1 MKQIPQNRILIIGA
15 SGFIGHALY
24 KELQSYFDVYG
35 TYCND
40 NKDLRDNK
48 VFFRFDVTKQT
59 ILEVLAEVRPCVI
72 ISSLTGDFASL
83 RTMHQTLA
91 NYVLTNEGTRL
102 LFLSS
107 AAVFDGKFAYP
118 SYENDLPMAESDYG
132 KHKLAIEKIL
142 RELPKETYAILRLP
156 TVLGVN
162 SPTIFQLKQTI
173 KHHASFEVYPNLI
186 ITVTTANKIAQ
197 QIHYII
203 NQRLTGIFHL
213 ASSDMVHHEDLFREL
228 TDKLSNKLPIFKR
241 VFSRNEE
248 SYLAILPKEKKLPKQ
263 YRISVAE
270 VIEDSTLKEEIS
282 TLKY

>member
-35 TYCND
+35 TYCRD
-40 NKDLRDNK
+40 NEDLKDNK
-48 VFFRFDVTKQT
+48 VFYRFDVTKHT

-72 ISSLTGDFASL
+72 ISSIKGDFASQ

-107 AAVFDGKFAYP
+107 AAVFDGKFTYP
-118 SYENDLPMAESDYG
+118 SYEKDLPIAESDYG
-132 KHKLAIEKIL
+132 KHKLSIEKII
-142 RELPKETYAILRLP
+142 RELPIETYAILRLP

-162 SPTIFQLKQTI
+162 SPAIFQLKQTI
-173 KHHASFEVYPNLI
+173 KHHASFEVFPNLI

-203 NQRLTGIFHL
+203 NQRRTGIFHL
-213 ASSDMVHHEDLFREL
+213 ASNDMVHHEDLFREL

-248 SYLAILPKEKKLPKQ
+248 SYLAILPKENILPKQ
-263 YRISVAE
+263 YRITVAE